1 MQMTL
6 EAIIGIVALFVGL
19 PPTCFILWKTCIRK
33 GQKQR
38 HDETAIIPLHRRHT
52 IAQNHSPHYEQ
63 PQWPAPGSIWRSRTI
78 VAFETEM
85 NRYHSDEPTFRQ
97 SWPADAFI
105 TCHLGGHHA

>member
-33 GQKQR
+33 GQKPR
-38 HDETAIIPLHRRHT
+38 HAIIPLYRRHM
-52 IAQNHSPHYEQ
+52 IAQNRSPHYEQ

-85 NRYHSDEPTFRQ
+85 NRYPSDEPTSRQ
-97 SWPADAFI
+97 SWPAD
-105 TCHLGGHHA
+105 TYTTYHSGGHHA